1 MKIHELNNTHWAE
14 VSVVLTPSDF
24 MKAARLGGLHIEDED
39 ILTLWDNLLNDPQ
52 MRKDYADT
60 VAWFYQV
67 LLDEFAFQA
76 VFRHPSPF
84 TNDKNR

>member
-1 MKIHELNNTHWAE
+1 MKIHEMNDTNWAE
-14 VSVVLTPSDF
+14 VTVVLSPSDF
-24 MKAARLGGLHIEDED
+24 MKAARLGGIQIEDED
-39 ILTLWDNLLNDPQ
+39 ILTIWNSFKTDPSK
-52 MRKDYADT
+52 RLEYADT

-84 TNDKNR
+84 TQDKNR